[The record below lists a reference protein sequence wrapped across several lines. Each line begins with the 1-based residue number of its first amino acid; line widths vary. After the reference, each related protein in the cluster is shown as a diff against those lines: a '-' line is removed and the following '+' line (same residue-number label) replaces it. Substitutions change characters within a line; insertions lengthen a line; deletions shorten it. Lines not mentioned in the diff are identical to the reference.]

1 MRTKLDEITE
11 NWGGKITRVE
21 IREITPPRDILE
33 SMNRMLSAERTRRA
47 VITESEGARQSAI
60 NVAEGQKQSEILKAE
75 GERQAA
81 ILRAEGFS
89 EALTRIF
96 NAATGVDQKTMTLQY
111 LEALK
116 QIGASPSTKYVIP
129 IEFTRLLEPIR
140 EYIAPTD
147 DDGEVAASAPLRAGS
162 PDRAA
167 AADRGVRRRGII
179 AAGAVAA
186 VTLPAAG
193 YRYLTRRGA
202 RRLLDAPRT
211 QAGEEELGPA
221 IDAMGGEVVR
231 LRSRDGLRLSG
242 RWLPSVPPKG
252 RRTKSKWV
260 PDPHEAIVL
269 LHGWSGSVAP
279 DIVEYA
285 PFLRRIAGV
294 LALDFRGHGESDDA
308 PTTFGMRE
316 VEDVA
321 GALAWLG
328 ERGIERVA
336 LFGTSMGGIDRDRRG
351 RRARRRLASGRG
363 HGPRRAGRRRPGA
376 AAADRRRRGGF
387 GAAGAGGR
395 RSARGSRGRSG
406 ALAADRMLAA
416 AARDLGGDP
425 RDTEPIRMVGLVEP
439 VPLLLIHGEADRTV
453 PLADGRRLAAAAGPS
468 AQHWTVPGADHSAF
482 ACDHAP
488 GVRGVRDGRGT
499 FRLPARTGRQPI
511 IAAPPGRKR
520 SRQRAYRHA

>member
-1 MRTKLDEITE
+1 MR
-11 NWGGKITRVE
+11 
-21 IREITPPRDILE
+21 
-33 SMNRMLSAERTRRA
+33 
-47 VITESEGARQSAI
+47 Q
-60 NVAEGQKQSEILKAE
+60 
-75 GERQAA
+75 
-81 ILRAEGFS
+81 
-89 EALTRIF
+89 
-96 NAATGVDQKTMTLQY
+96 
-111 LEALK
+111 
-116 QIGASPSTKYVIP
+116 
-129 IEFTRLLEPIR
+129 
-140 EYIAPTD
+140 
-147 DDGEVAASAPLRAGS
+147 
-162 PDRAA
+162 
-167 AADRGVRRRGII
+167 GII

-242 RWLPSVPPKG
+242 RWLPSIPPKG

-336 LFGTSMGGIDRDRRG
+336 LFGTSMGGMTAIAAVGVLGDG
-351 RRARRRLASGRG
+351 SLPGRG
-363 HGPRRAGRRRPGA
+363 HGPRRAGEHRPRA

-387 GAAGAGGR
+387 GRARVGGVDRLADPGAARACSRRPHAGR
-395 RSARGSRGRSG
+395 R
-406 ALAADRMLAA
+406 
-416 AARDLGGDP
+416 
-425 RDTEPIRMVGLVEP
+425 
-439 VPLLLIHGEADRTV
+439 
-453 PLADGRRLAAAAGPS
+453 
-468 AQHWTVPGADHSAF
+468 
-482 ACDHAP
+482 
-488 GVRGVRDGRGT
+488 
-499 FRLPARTGRQPI
+499 
-511 IAAPPGRKR
+511 
-520 SRQRAYRHA
+520 RA